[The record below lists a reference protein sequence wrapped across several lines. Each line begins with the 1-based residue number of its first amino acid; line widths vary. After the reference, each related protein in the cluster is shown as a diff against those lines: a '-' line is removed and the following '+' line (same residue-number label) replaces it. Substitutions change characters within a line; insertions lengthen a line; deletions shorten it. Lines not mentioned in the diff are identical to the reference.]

1 MISNVKSWLRMRA
14 RPERD
19 FGKLSRR
26 LIHASAL
33 LCLLAA
39 GCTVYEQP
47 LHDQKDPLLHNSV
60 DIARAD
66 RLVIFV
72 PGSLTS
78 ITMYGPADGWSR
90 GGFADAYYRFP
101 GLDGMPVTPLDIE
114 GSARRIAGLA
124 NRYPDKE
131 VALVGYSS
139 GAAIAI
145 LAAAQIAGDRVVP
158 VAAIS
163 PAVERGGGMP
173 TLVRGASD
181 IVRSA
186 ARAKSLDPV
195 DVWIEYWQIL
205 LRGRNAAPI
214 PEFRER
220 VIETAR
226 THRGETNLG
235 PPEKRLAQS
244 HARYLRSWELPE
256 NLDLSK
262 VRLRIYVGL
271 EDPVFSINQTLR
283 FARQLGAEQIYGYPG
298 EGHLLY
304 LTQSDV
310 FETARRFAEEVFAT
324 EAPAR

>member
-1 MISNVKSWLRMRA
+1 MISNAKSWHRMRV
-14 RPERD
+14 RPEPD
-19 FGKLSRR
+19 FGKMSRM
-26 LIHASAL
+26 LIRAFVL
-33 LCLLAA
+33 LCLLTA
-39 GCTVYEQP
+39 GCAPNDTPMQ
-47 LHDQKDPLLHNSV
+47 DQKDPILYSSAE
-60 DIARAD
+60 IARAD
-66 RLVIFV
+66 KLVIFV

-78 ITMYGPADGWSR
+78 VTMFDPADGWSS

-114 GSARRIAGLA
+114 GSAAHIAAFA

-145 LAAAQIAGDRVVP
+145 LAATQIAGDRVVP

-173 TLVRGASD
+173 TLARGASD

-186 ARAKSLDPV
+186 ARAKSLDPL

-205 LRGRNAAPI
+205 LWGRNAPPI

-226 THRGETNLG
+226 IQRGERDLG
-235 PPEKRLAQS
+235 PPETRLAQS
-244 HARYLRSWELPE
+244 HARTLRSWQLPE
-256 NLDLSK
+256 NLDLDH

-271 EDPVFSINQTLR
+271 EDPVFSTNQTLR
-283 FARQLGAEQIYGYPG
+283 FAHQLGVKQIYGYPG

-304 LTQSDV
+304 LTQTDV
-310 FETARRFAEEVFAT
+310 FETAHRFAEEVFAT
-324 EAPAR
+324 ETPAP